1 MRKVTDTIKNV
12 RRLTRSNT
20 IPLRPR
26 YVKAKNLA
34 FDTFLTDAFVGCVGP
49 LQSSD
54 STNPYRKE
62 FHSQTAL
69 NNNMQS
75 KNISKACKP

>member
-1 MRKVTDTIKNV
+1 MRKVTDTTKNV
-12 RRLTRSNT
+12 RKLTRSNT

-54 STNPYRKE
+54 SINPYRKE
-62 FHSQTAL
+62 FPSQNAL